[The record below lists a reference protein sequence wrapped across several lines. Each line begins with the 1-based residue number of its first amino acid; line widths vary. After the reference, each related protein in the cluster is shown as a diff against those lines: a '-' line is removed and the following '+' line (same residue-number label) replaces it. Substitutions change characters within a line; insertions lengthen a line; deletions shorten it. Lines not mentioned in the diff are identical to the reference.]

1 MKWLSQHNFKR
12 SFYGALVFYNA
23 SILLLIWL
31 IDNLAQIV
39 SGEHQMY
46 FKNLIAYHTTQPL
59 SLNDD
64 DLQKM
69 LEENKF
75 RPCGSNDIATMG
87 FCSPFERAGQS
98 DTMFH
103 KVSGRYLFTL
113 KKQERI
119 LPASVINEELAQKVA
134 HIEIE
139 TGSPVGKKA
148 KADLKQEIITKL
160 LPQAFVKNSYTNAY
174 LSPEEGMVV
183 VDSSSHGKAEAFLAM
198 LRKSLGSLPVVPL
211 ARRSLQ
217 SELTHWL
224 TDGTPE
230 RITLLEEAEFKST
243 DDSASVLRCKNQPLD
258 SEEVTMHLDSGK
270 LVQKVSFEYSEAFSA
285 TICEDGTFK
294 KLTYSD
300 RLKEEC
306 DDIPKDQV
314 AARLD
319 AEFALMS
326 GEVSAFLLFITETFQ
341 LIEK

>member
-1 MKWLSQHNFKR
+1 
-12 SFYGALVFYNA
+12 
-23 SILLLIWL
+23 
-31 IDNLAQIV
+31 
-39 SGEHQMY
+39 MY
-46 FKNLIAYHTTQPL
+46 FKNLISYYITQPL
-59 SLNDD
+59 SFNDEE
-64 DLQKM
+64 LQKL
-69 LEENKF
+69 LEENAF

-87 FCSPFERAGQS
+87 FCPPFERAGLS
-98 DTMFH
+98 ETMFH

-119 LPASVINEELAQKVA
+119 LPATVVNEELAEKITQ
-134 HIEIE
+134 IETE

-160 LPQAFVKNSYTNAY
+160 LPQAFVKNTYTNAF
-174 LSPEEGMVV
+174 LSPEEAMVV
-183 VDSSSHGKAEAFLAM
+183 VDSSSHGKAEAFLAL

-217 SELTHWL
+217 SELTYWL
-224 TDGTPE
+224 TDETPN

-243 DDSASVLRCKNQPLD
+243 DDTGSVLRCKNQPLD

-270 LVQKVSFEYSEAFSA
+270 LVQKVSFEYNEAFSA

-294 KLTYSD
+294 KLIYSD

-326 GEVSAFLLFITETFQ
+326 GEVSVFLLYIAETLQ